1 MEKTFENNTLGSKTT
16 DESSEDKDFNILQR
30 LWMESAHSLN
40 MLSTELQ
47 RAGYG
52 RIAPDIIDTIRET
65 YKPDPS
71 VKNMFPSALGE
82 ALSLIRH
89 EVRRSIQAHRAIQKE
104 HNVTALKNTQ
114 QRLKET
120 LSMYQVVRKAFF
132 SISKNYK

>member
-16 DESSEDKDFNILQR
+16 DKSTEDKDFNLLQR
-30 LWMESAHSLN
+30 LWMESAYSLN

-82 ALSLIRH
+82 ALALIRH

-120 LSMYQVVRKAFF
+120 LSMYQVVSKAFY
-132 SISKNYK
+132 SIG